1 MSVAEPRSNVCIQP
15 VKPGADR
22 SPPLGLALHA
32 VAGTVWGGLRLWRE
46 GMGEQEGRGKAA
58 GGTGMG
64 GEEAA
69 DREGEWSGG

>member
-1 MSVAEPRSNVCIQP
+1 M
-15 VKPGADR
+15 
-22 SPPLGLALHA
+22 HT